1 MARAPAF
8 QAGYAGSIPVTR
20 SMRAVVME
28 AMGEPLAAVDL
39 PDPSPEPTEVIVAVD
54 ACGICGSD
62 LHAAVH
68 LPLDGT
74 VLGHEFCGTVVATG
88 RDATTF
94 TLGSPV
100 VGLSLVTCG
109 VCEACRAGRIRK
121 CAQASMVGF
130 ERPGAFAEFIAL
142 PESSLLALP
151 APLDYRHGALVEP
164 LAVARRAV
172 QRSAATP
179 GSTVVVLGAGP
190 VGLAVTLWLAHLGA
204 EQIVVSDPI
213 AARREAATLAGATA
227 TVDPTQGDTAGAV
240 AEACGGA
247 PQHVIECVGV
257 PGLLDEAIAVAGVDA
272 IVSVAGVCMEPE
284 TVTPILA
291 MVKELD
297 LRFSFFYTRDD
308 MVATIDEMAAGR
320 LDPVG
325 LVTGEVDLDGLPA
338 KFASLLA
345 PAAASPADAKVLVR
359 PRQDSNLRPSA

>member
-28 AMGEPLAAVDL
+28 SMGQPLVAVDL
-39 PDPSPEPTEVIVAVD
+39 PDPTPNEGEVVVAVD

-74 VLGHEFCGTVVATG
+74 VLGHEFCGTVVDPGRSSGTIATG
-88 RDATTF
+88 SR
-94 TLGSPV
+94 V

-109 VCEACRAGRIRK
+109 ECDACRSGRIRK
-121 CAQASMVGF
+121 CALASMVGF
-130 ERPGAFAEFIAL
+130 ERPGAFAEFVTL
-142 PESSLLALP
+142 PESSLLPLP
-151 APLDYRHGALVEP
+151 EPLDHRHGALAEP

-172 QRSAATP
+172 YRSAATP

-190 VGLAVTLWLAHLGA
+190 VGLAATLWLAHLGA
-204 EQIVVSDPI
+204 ASIVVSDPV
-213 AARREAATLAGATA
+213 AARRDAAMRAGATA
-227 TVDPTQGDTAGAV
+227 TIDPTAGDTAGAI
-240 AEACGGA
+240 AELCGGA
-247 PQHVIECVGV
+247 PRHVIECVGI
-257 PGLLDEAIAVAGVDA
+257 PGLLDQAIAVAGVDA
-272 IVSVAGVCMEPE
+272 TVSVAGVCMEPE

-297 LRFSFFYTRDD
+297 LRFSFFYTRQD
-308 MVATIDEMAAGR
+308 MQAALDEMAAGR
-320 LDPVG
+320 LDPTG
-325 LVTGEVDLDGLPA
+325 LVTDEVGLDALPE
-338 KFASLLA
+338 KFRALLA
-345 PAAASPADAKVLVR
+345 PGGGPVDTKVLVR